1 MPQPFELP
9 PTSLPAAPTCP
20 NCDSEFVEAMDDDE
34 NEHDDEVGFHLN
46 TSFDSVVADPD
57 SLPFPADASPL
68 AALMSQL
75 MRAQM
80 RSATAAARREGNNS
94 NNNNDDAAPPLSSSA
109 DSSATAPPVLI
120 SRSFSATVPG
130 SGGMMQFGVSFSS
143 SPPPPGSP
151 FAQTST
157 IRDRQARTTQTTAS
171 NDARRAA
178 ADANNAGEASTNE
191 GDDDEDDDEDS
202 SATHGNGQQQRS
214 EQQRRRQTV
223 ENLLDMFLRLHAV
236 RMHEDS
242 EGGADSDT
250 PAAPSNP
257 LFRLFGGIGDPRDY
271 VFGQSG
277 IDDIVT
283 QLMEQAAQ
291 ANAPPHLTEE
301 QIARLP
307 RATVRGADLGEHPE
321 CPICQEEFTSDA
333 SGETAVKLP
342 CSHNFHPDCI
352 ASWMRLNA
360 TCPVC
365 RHSVIA

>member
-1 MPQPFELP
+1 
-9 PTSLPAAPTCP
+9 
-20 NCDSEFVEAMDDDE
+20 MDDDE

-94 NNNNDDAAPPLSSSA
+94 SNNNNNDDAAPPLSSSA

-191 GDDDEDDDEDS
+191 GDDEDDDEDS